1 MPVYEH
7 IVKRAK
13 ELGCEEWIEILNNF
27 EDRLNNEA
35 PSPSNW
41 YLTDLRYIYNIMSPY
56 KQGYL
61 NDDSSCER
69 YDEIV
74 ELEDEIRYWVE
85 DITGWEE
92 L

>member
-13 ELGCEEWIEILNNF
+13 ELGCEEWIETLNNF
-27 EDRLNNEA
+27 EDRLNNEE

-41 YLTDLRYIYNIMSPY
+41 YLTDLRHLYNLASPHRN
-56 KQGYL
+56 GYM
-61 NDDSSCER
+61 DDSMPIAR
-69 YDEIV
+69 YDALV
-74 ELEDEIRYWVE
+74 ELGDDIIMWLEDV
-85 DITGWEE
+85 TGWEE